1 MNKSIS
7 ILSLLLGLFV
17 CFPFLS
23 SCGDDDDNNPLLG
36 VWRVTLKYGW
46 SKKRTFNTDYT
57 FTDRDYRNDNLRAEI
72 NGKYKIE
79 DNKLTLLFDDHY
91 TYLADHYSPDA
102 RISGTYT
109 FVIEGSK
116 LIIYDERTWTKS
128 K

>member
-7 ILSLLLGLFV
+7 ILSLLLGLIV
-17 CFPFLS
+17 CIPFLS

-36 VWRVTLKYGW
+36 TWYFTGKLGW
-46 SKKRTFNTDYT
+46 LQRTFNTDYT
-57 FTDRDYRNDNLRAEI
+57 FTDRDYRNDGIRAEI

-91 TYLADHYSPDA
+91 TYLADHYSPAD

-109 FVIEGSK
+109 FVIEGNR
-116 LIIYDERTWTKS
+116 LTIYDERTWTKS